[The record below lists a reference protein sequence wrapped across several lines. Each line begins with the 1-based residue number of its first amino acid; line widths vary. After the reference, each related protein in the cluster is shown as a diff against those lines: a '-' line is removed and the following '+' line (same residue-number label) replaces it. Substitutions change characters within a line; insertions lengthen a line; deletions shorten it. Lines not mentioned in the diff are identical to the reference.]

1 MEATTVPPHCVDG
14 VSRYG
19 LQISEIAIASRM
31 MTADPTPEELVT
43 ALDAR
48 PDAKA
53 VFEALPPS
61 HRREYE
67 TWVQDAK
74 KAETRHRRAA
84 QAVARLLADKPGEA

>member
-1 MEATTVPPHCVDG
+1 MN
-14 VSRYG
+14 
-19 LQISEIAIASRM
+19 
-31 MTADPTPEELVT
+31 ADMIPEELVT

-67 TWVQDAK
+67 TWIQEAK
-74 KAETRHRRAA
+74 KAETRRRRAA
-84 QAVARLLADKPGEA
+84 QAVARLLAGKPRGA